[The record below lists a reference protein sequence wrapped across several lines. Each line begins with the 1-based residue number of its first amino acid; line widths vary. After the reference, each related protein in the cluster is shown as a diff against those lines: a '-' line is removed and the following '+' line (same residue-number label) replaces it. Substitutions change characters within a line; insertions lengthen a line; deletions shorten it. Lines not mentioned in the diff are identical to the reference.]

1 MRSRARKPKGDER
14 QLDLLDWLDAQPSY
28 APKAPAR
35 SRPRLVA
42 GTDVD
47 EDQLDLV
54 DLIASV
60 TRAA

>member
-1 MRSRARKPKGDER
+1 MRSRARKPKGDDR

-28 APKAPAR
+28 APKASSRP
-35 SRPRLVA
+35 RPRLVA

>member
-1 MRSRARKPKGDER
+1 M
-14 QLDLLDWLDAQPSY
+14 DLLDWLDAQPSFDTRHS
-28 APKAPAR
+28 AKP
-35 SRPRLVA
+35 RPRPQLVA

-54 DLIASV
+54 ELIAST